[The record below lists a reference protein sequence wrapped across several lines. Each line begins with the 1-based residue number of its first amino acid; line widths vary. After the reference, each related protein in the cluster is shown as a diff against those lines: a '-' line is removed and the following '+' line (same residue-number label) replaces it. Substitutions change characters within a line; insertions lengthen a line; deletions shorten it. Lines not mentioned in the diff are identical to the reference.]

1 MRVSPPFSAAVRDAH
16 LSGVT
21 EMIPAYASLL
31 IKYDPFLTDYAA
43 LADRLRELE
52 RHISSSAAQEGR
64 IVDIPVCYGGKYGED
79 LPFVARHAGLS
90 EKDVIA
96 LHAGRTY
103 RIYMLGFLPGFP
115 YLGGLDSRLF
125 TPRLDTPRT
134 SIPAGSVGIGGQQ
147 TGIYPMESP
156 GGWQLIGRTPLTL
169 FSPSQPLPYAAG
181 DRLGSCPSARANSRR
196 FAEKRRRVCMALK
209 IVFPGPLTTVQDFG
223 RLGHQAEGFPE
234 CGACDKYSLAL
245 ANLLAGN
252 GSAPNMAGLE
262 YTLAGPTVQADDY
275 TLVALAAAFP
285 APRSTVRTRR
295 CLPPFCSRRGDTLEI
310 GALEKRSARLSGS
323 VRRIGYSARP
333 RKPARPI

>member
-1 MRVSPPFSAAVRDAH
+1 MELHPVGVSGILAVLGDAISEETGARVAALSAAVRDAH
-16 LSGVT
+16 ISGVS

-31 IKYDPFLTDYAA
+31 IKYDPFLTDYAV

-79 LPFVARHAGLS
+79 LPFVAHHAGLS

-181 DRLGSCPSARANSRR
+181 DRIRFVPIGEGEFEAIRRKEEAR
-196 FAEKRRRVCMALK
+196 V
-209 IVFPGPLTTVQDFG
+209 
-223 RLGHQAEGFPE
+223 H
-234 CGACDKYSLAL
+234 GA
-245 ANLLAGN
+245 
-252 GSAPNMAGLE
+252 
-262 YTLAGPTVQADDY
+262 
-275 TLVALAAAFP
+275 
-285 APRSTVRTRR
+285 
-295 CLPPFCSRRGDTLEI
+295 
-310 GALEKRSARLSGS
+310 
-323 VRRIGYSARP
+323 
-333 RKPARPI
+333 

>member
-1 MRVSPPFSAAVRDAH
+1 MELHPVGVSGILAVLGDAISEETGARVAALSAAVRDAH

-115 YLGGLDSRLF
+115 YLGGLVYPAAGYAAHKHPRRFRRHRRSADGHLPDGIPRRLAVDWAHAADALF
-125 TPRLDTPRT
+125 TVSAPAVCGGRPHPVRAHRRGRIRGDSPERGGACAWRLK
-134 SIPAGSVGIGGQQ
+134 
-147 TGIYPMESP
+147 
-156 GGWQLIGRTPLTL
+156 L
-169 FSPSQPLPYAAG
+169 FSP
-181 DRLGSCPSARANSRR
+181 
-196 FAEKRRRVCMALK
+196 
-209 IVFPGPLTTVQDFG
+209 G
-223 RLGHQAEGFPE
+223 R
-234 CGACDKYSLAL
+234 
-245 ANLLAGN
+245 
-252 GSAPNMAGLE
+252 
-262 YTLAGPTVQADDY
+262 
-275 TLVALAAAFP
+275 
-285 APRSTVRTRR
+285 
-295 CLPPFCSRRGDTLEI
+295 
-310 GALEKRSARLSGS
+310 
-323 VRRIGYSARP
+323 
-333 RKPARPI
+333 

>member
-1 MRVSPPFSAAVRDAH
+1 MELHPIGVSGILAVLGDAISEETGARVAALSAAVRDAH
-16 LSGVT
+16 ISGVM

-31 IKYDPFLTDYAA
+31 IKYDPFLTDYAV

-96 LHAGRTY
+96 LHAGQTY

-181 DRLGSCPSARANSRR
+181 DRIRFVPIEEGEFEAIRRKEEAR
-196 FAEKRRRVCMALK
+196 V
-209 IVFPGPLTTVQDFG
+209 
-223 RLGHQAEGFPE
+223 H
-234 CGACDKYSLAL
+234 GA
-245 ANLLAGN
+245 
-252 GSAPNMAGLE
+252 
-262 YTLAGPTVQADDY
+262 
-275 TLVALAAAFP
+275 
-285 APRSTVRTRR
+285 
-295 CLPPFCSRRGDTLEI
+295 
-310 GALEKRSARLSGS
+310 
-323 VRRIGYSARP
+323 
-333 RKPARPI
+333 